1 MEKHHEQL
9 SLSVDQT
16 ASIPRN
22 VMCNDDWKIFAESSF
37 AESKLATKIYE
48 NQPHLPMEVVVNSPP
63 PTNVNTKGKNG
74 FKANTIMIEANNAL
88 LDFQAADKTPWYDKI
103 SNEDFRLPAIE
114 PLIVESNA
122 PGFSPEDQV
131 ENNISCV
138 DVSESSP

>member
-1 MEKHHEQL
+1 
-9 SLSVDQT
+9 
-16 ASIPRN
+16 
-22 VMCNDDWKIFAESSF
+22 
-37 AESKLATKIYE
+37 
-48 NQPHLPMEVVVNSPP
+48 
-63 PTNVNTKGKNG
+63 
-74 FKANTIMIEANNAL
+74 MIEANNAL

-138 DVSESSP
+138 DVVDTNENGDFHEAVLTESSSPLETAK